1 MNELSP
7 GSNQDWRLITA
18 SAEVTFVA
26 GRSRDFV
33 SIKRSDYRGKSIL
46 LNGDLDTK
54 TSASDCKSLLQEV
67 ENLSRSNAYTSFSL
81 PSGVV
86 QKLKDSIRKL
96 TATHVRLFNDGDKLR
111 IVVFDYVK
119 FHSSYRLPRKTSNL
133 VRYHDTRIVA
143 HDDFSTTFLAQSL
156 ARLPTVNL
164 QIRVGENGISQVSTD
179 KGDMTYLIRD
189 QGLREPMA
197 VFDSPQV
204 GHRICFVFHPN

>member
-1 MNELSP
+1 MKTVINSHLDFQLLTV
-7 GSNQDWRLITA
+7 GV
-18 SAEVTFVA
+18 EVTFIG
-26 GRSRDFV
+26 GRSRDLISVQRV
-33 SIKRSDYRGKSIL
+33 SLRGKSIL

-96 TATHVRLFNDGDKLR
+96 TATHVRLFNDSDKLR

-143 HDDFSTTFLAQSL
+143 HDDFSTTFLTQSF
-156 ARLPTVNL
+156 ARLPTENL

-179 KGDMTYLIRD
+179 KGGMTYLIRD
-189 QGLREPMA
+189 QGLKEPMA
-197 VFDSPQV
+197 VFDSPRV